1 MALAHAQNV
10 RQSTSA
16 HNLGHEKS
24 EEEPHKPAPEP
35 PRLFTRHPQALA
47 AVALLKLPASWRFVL
62 SLLLIY
68 ADDDGISWAKPR
80 QIAIVVPRSAV
91 RPQYS
96 LAQVLRA
103 LRGLRAAGLIT
114 WQYIR
119 PFGRVGRTKSNPSGF
134 FSSSGQRVWRVE
146 LARLA
151 PEEADR
157 HRRRREH
164 REAEEIR
171 GGGPPTKRVAATA
184 GKVSDYV
191 GTKSGGSIISDHSGS
206 IIRGPSSDLPIPFG
220 DLLKLD
226 PAAHAAPHRPTAG
239 QVASETPTTAPAA
252 PGPHRPTAGQVA
264 SETPATARA
273 PRPSRHGQTPTETEK
288 RGRGKEQK
296 PGRTPA
302 GAMALPDALAA
313 LLRIGAMAAE
323 RNHRRSEAEAEGSHG
338 DETENRAPK
347 ADSDAGIDGSD
358 TTAGPGIEYG

>member
-1 MALAHAQNV
+1 MRKRTALMALAHAQNV

-164 REAEEIR
+164 REAATRPCLLDALR
-171 GGGPPTKRVAATA
+171 GGGLKTSAAF
-184 GKVSDYV
+184 
-191 GTKSGGSIISDHSGS
+191 
-206 IIRGPSSDLPIPFG
+206 PSCHNAPKWCVRTFRESRRRAQQKAEPIPT
-220 DLLKLD
+220 
-226 PAAHAAPHRPTAG
+226 PTAG
-239 QVASETPTTAPAA
+239 D
-252 PGPHRPTAGQVA
+252 
-264 SETPATARA
+264 
-273 PRPSRHGQTPTETEK
+273 
-288 RGRGKEQK
+288 
-296 PGRTPA
+296 
-302 GAMALPDALAA
+302 L
-313 LLRIGAMAAE
+313 
-323 RNHRRSEAEAEGSHG
+323 
-338 DETENRAPK
+338 
-347 ADSDAGIDGSD
+347 
-358 TTAGPGIEYG
+358 